1 MINLLN
7 LFFPKVCE
15 ACSNYLSD
23 NEQVICTLCRHEL
36 PLTNCHK
43 YHKNDV
49 KKILYGRVDLQNAT
63 ALLHFSKGGKVQKLL
78 HNLKYKGREQVGKFL
93 GEWLGEELKFIQ
105 QYSSIDVVVP
115 VPLHKNKL
123 RTRGFNQ
130 VHQFGAAI
138 ARELDVEFN
147 ARLLQRKFSSN
158 SQVFKSR
165 FSRFNDAKTIFV
177 IEDTETYKNRHIL
190 LVDDIITTGAT
201 IERCAL
207 ELLKIKG
214 VKLSL
219 ATMAIAE

>member
-23 NEQVICTLCRHEL
+23 NERVICTLCRHEL
-36 PLTNCHK
+36 PVTNCHK
-43 YHKNDV
+43 HSKNDV
-49 KKILYGRVDLQNAT
+49 KKILYGRIDLQNAT
-63 ALLHFSKGGKVQKLL
+63 ALLHFSKGGVVQKLL
-78 HNLKYKGREQVGKFL
+78 HNLKYKGHQQVGKFL
-93 GEWLGEELKFIQ
+93 GEWLGEELKATKE
-105 QYSSIDVVVP
+105 YSSINVVVP
-115 VPLHKNKL
+115 VPLHINKL

-130 VHQFGAAI
+130 VHKFGAAL

-147 ARLLQRKFSSN
+147 TRLLQRKFSSN

-165 FSRFNDAKTIFV
+165 FSRFNDAETVFV
-177 IEDTETYKNRHIL
+177 IEDIETYKNQHIL

-201 IERCAL
+201 VELCAL

>member
-1 MINLLN
+1 MVNPN
-7 LFFPKVCE
+7 
-15 ACSNYLSD
+15 
-23 NEQVICTLCRHEL
+23 
-36 PLTNCHK
+36 
-43 YHKNDV
+43 
-49 KKILYGRVDLQNAT
+49 
-63 ALLHFSKGGKVQKLL
+63 L

-93 GEWLGEELKFIQ
+93 GEWLGEELKLIQ

-138 ARELDVEFN
+138 AKELDVEFN

-177 IEDTETYKNRHIL
+177 LEDPETYKNRHIL